1 MNNWIQILKYLI
13 ENKEKQFTINQIS
26 KALKLNYRIAHTEV
40 KSLEEEGLI
49 DVKKAGNSSQCS
61 FSNRFN
67 EKIFAVE
74 YLRRKELLINKD
86 LKVMCD
92 RLSEINEQFIL
103 VLFGSHVKGMK
114 TKHSDIDLLL
124 ISNSKKTIEEEL
136 DLLPLKTHLTA
147 ITYNDFMI
155 MLKSKEPTVVSEALK
170 KNIILFGV
178 EDYYRML
185 KNAQ

>member
-13 ENKEKQFTINQIS
+13 ENKEKQFTINHIS
-26 KALKLNYRIAHTEV
+26 KALKLNYRIAYTEV
-40 KSLEEEGLI
+40 KSLEKEGLI

-61 FSNRFN
+61 LSNKFN
-67 EKIFAVE
+67 EKVFAVE
-74 YLRRKELLINKD
+74 YLRRKELLTNKD
-86 LKVMCD
+86 LKVMCN

-103 VLFGSHVKGMK
+103 VLFGSHAKGMK

-124 ISNSKKTIEEEL
+124 IANSKKKIEEEL

>member
-26 KALKLNYRIAHTEV
+26 KALKLNYRIAYTEV
-40 KSLEEEGLI
+40 KSLEKEGLI

-61 FSNRFN
+61 FSDNFN
-67 EKIFAVE
+67 EKVFAVE
-74 YLRRKELLINKD
+74 SLRRKEILENKD
-86 LKVMCD
+86 LKVMCN

-103 VLFGSHVKGMK
+103 VLFGSYAKGMK

-124 ISNSKKTIEEEL
+124 ITDSKKTIEEEL
-136 DLLPLKTHLTA
+136 DLLPLKIHLTA

-178 EDYYRML
+178 EDYYRVL